1 MHHTSI
7 RWMLHGLNTEGKKRI
22 KIKWRCFCKQWTQ
35 LRMFCERAEEKVFT
49 SAAVISIKQQ
59 NRNVTISHGN
69 CQLGPNWISL
79 ILNRG
84 EKYKS
89 EHVQC
94 FTVGPFV
101 FTFQTTFNSFHT
113 TRNTPLQYGLMLSFQ
128 ASYLENIQCE
138 LGEASKKK
146 LVFFRKTP
154 KGGEGG
160 LAESKISLSEKTEIF
175 LEFFFERGGHPTYSK
190 RVLRSQTVHTSRR
203 ASIFS
208 VFPNLRSVFH
218 RTVWSTTNSYN
229 HLEMYI

>member
-22 KIKWRCFCKQWTQ
+22 RIKWRCFCKQWTQ

-113 TRNTPLQYGLMLSFQ
+113 TRNTPSQYGLMLSFQ

-138 LGEASKKK
+138 LIVEFINYISMKPLKIRKKQEQNRK
-146 LVFFRKTP
+146 LNIVWN
-154 KGGEGG
+154 
-160 LAESKISLSEKTEIF
+160 LS
-175 LEFFFERGGHPTYSK
+175 
-190 RVLRSQTVHTSRR
+190 SRH
-203 ASIFS
+203 IG
-208 VFPNLRSVFH
+208 
-218 RTVWSTTNSYN
+218 
-229 HLEMYI
+229 